1 MNEFIESIIKRDPA
15 AKNKLVV
22 VAAYPGVKSIFFHYI
37 ANKIWNINFFL
48 IARIISQFSRFLTGI
63 EIHPAAK
70 IGKNLFIDHGMG
82 VVIGETS
89 EIGNNVTIYHGVTL
103 GGISPAENSLDQVNF
118 KRHPTIKN
126 NVIIGSGAQIL
137 GPITVGENARIG
149 ANTVILKDVPKYGT
163 MVGNPAKNINK
174 DTSID
179 KKFKPYGVKSLYL
192 IMKMTDVHNNFID
205 GIGNTPLIRLNGPSN
220 ETGCNILG
228 KAEYLNPG
236 GSIKD
241 RAAWA
246 IIKDSEEKNILRKNG
261 VIVEGTAGN
270 TGIGL
275 TLIGNSKGYKS
286 IIVMPDT
293 QTKEK
298 IDILRYIGAELR
310 LVPAKPYKDP
320 DNYVKYSGRLAE
332 EISKK
337 NNGNVLWANQFDNIA
352 NYLGHYQTTGQEIWD
367 QTNGKI
373 DGFIC
378 SSGTGGTIAGV
389 GKALKEKNKN
399 IKIYL
404 ADPKGSA
411 LYNFI
416 KFKELKSE
424 GNSITEGIGSSRI
437 TANFGEA
444 PIDDAFSIDDVDALT
459 EIYKLIENEG
469 LSLGTSSGI
478 NVAGAISLAK
488 ELGPGKTI
496 VTVLCDKSD
505 KYHSKLFNKDFL
517 KEKNLPIPKW
527 L

>member
-1 MNEFIESIIKRDPA
+1 MS
-15 AKNKLVV
+15 
-22 VAAYPGVKSIFFHYI
+22 
-37 ANKIWNINFFL
+37 
-48 IARIISQFSRFLTGI
+48 
-63 EIHPAAK
+63 
-70 IGKNLFIDHGMG
+70 
-82 VVIGETS
+82 
-89 EIGNNVTIYHGVTL
+89 
-103 GGISPAENSLDQVNF
+103 
-118 KRHPTIKN
+118 
-126 NVIIGSGAQIL
+126 
-137 GPITVGENARIG
+137 
-149 ANTVILKDVPKYGT
+149 
-163 MVGNPAKNINK
+163 
-174 DTSID
+174 
-179 KKFKPYGVKSLYL
+179 
-192 IMKMTDVHNNFID
+192 DVHNNFID
-205 GIGNTPLIRLNGPSN
+205 AIGNTPLIRLNGPSN

-228 KAEYLNPG
+228 KAEYSNPG

-246 IIKDSEEKNILRKNG
+246 IIKDSEEKNILRENG
-261 VIVEGTAGN
+261 IIIEGTAGN

-275 TLIGNSKGYKS
+275 TLIGNSRGYKS
-286 IIVMPDT
+286 IIVMPET
-293 QTKEK
+293 QTREK
-298 IDILRYIGAELR
+298 IDILKYIGAELR

-320 DNYVKYSGRLAE
+320 NNFVKYSGRLAE

-337 NNGNVLWANQFDNIA
+337 NNGNVLWANQFDNVA
-352 NYLGHYQTTGQEIWD
+352 NYLGHYQTTGQEIWR
-367 QTNGKI
+367 QTKGKI

-389 GKALKEKNKN
+389 GKALKERNKN
-399 IKIYL
+399 IKICL

-437 TANFGEA
+437 TANFSEA
-444 PIDDAFSIDDVDALT
+444 PIDDAFSVDDVDALT

-496 VTVLCDKSD
+496 VTMLCDKSD
-505 KYHSKLFNKDFL
+505 RYQSKLFNKDFL

>member
-1 MNEFIESIIKRDPA
+1 M
-15 AKNKLVV
+15 
-22 VAAYPGVKSIFFHYI
+22 
-37 ANKIWNINFFL
+37 
-48 IARIISQFSRFLTGI
+48 
-63 EIHPAAK
+63 
-70 IGKNLFIDHGMG
+70 
-82 VVIGETS
+82 
-89 EIGNNVTIYHGVTL
+89 NNVHK
-103 GGISPAENSLDQVNF
+103 NF
-118 KRHPTIKN
+118 
-126 NVIIGSGAQIL
+126 VDA
-137 GPITVGENARIG
+137 
-149 ANTVILKDVPKYGT
+149 
-163 MVGNPAKNINK
+163 
-174 DTSID
+174 
-179 KKFKPYGVKSLYL
+179 
-192 IMKMTDVHNNFID
+192 
-205 GIGNTPLIRLNGPSN
+205 IGNTPLIKLRGPSK

-236 GSIKD
+236 GSVKD

-246 IIKDSEEKNILRKNG
+246 IIKDSEEKKILKEKG

-286 IIVMPDT
+286 IIVMPET

-298 IDILRYIGAELR
+298 IEILRSIGAELI

-320 DNYVKYSGRLAE
+320 DNYVKYSRRLAE
-332 EISKK
+332 KISKK

-352 NYLGHYQTTGQEIWD
+352 NYLGHYNTTGQEIWE

-389 GKALKEKNKN
+389 GKALKEKNKRV
-399 IKIYL
+399 KIYL

-416 KFKELKSE
+416 KFNQLESE

-437 TANFGEA
+437 TANFREA
-444 PIDDAFSIDDVDALT
+444 PIDDAFSIDDVEALK

-478 NVAGAISLAK
+478 NVAGAICLAK

-496 VTVLCDKSD
+496 VTMLCDKSD

-527 L
+527 I

>member
-1 MNEFIESIIKRDPA
+1 MSDI
-15 AKNKLVV
+15 
-22 VAAYPGVKSIFFHYI
+22 
-37 ANKIWNINFFL
+37 
-48 IARIISQFSRFLTGI
+48 
-63 EIHPAAK
+63 
-70 IGKNLFIDHGMG
+70 
-82 VVIGETS
+82 
-89 EIGNNVTIYHGVTL
+89 
-103 GGISPAENSLDQVNF
+103 
-118 KRHPTIKN
+118 
-126 NVIIGSGAQIL
+126 
-137 GPITVGENARIG
+137 
-149 ANTVILKDVPKYGT
+149 
-163 MVGNPAKNINK
+163 
-174 DTSID
+174 
-179 KKFKPYGVKSLYL
+179 
-192 IMKMTDVHNNFID
+192 HNNFID
-205 GIGNTPLIRLNGPSN
+205 AIGNTPLIRLNGPSN

-228 KAEYLNPG
+228 KAEYSNPG

-246 IIKDSEEKNILRKNG
+246 IIKDSEEKNILRENG
-261 VIVEGTAGN
+261 IIIEGTAGN

-275 TLIGNSKGYKS
+275 TLIGNSRGYKS
-286 IIVMPDT
+286 IIVMPET
-293 QTKEK
+293 QTREK
-298 IDILRYIGAELR
+298 IDILKYIGAELR

-320 DNYVKYSGRLAE
+320 DNFVKYSGRLAE

-337 NNGNVLWANQFDNIA
+337 NNGNVLWANQFDNVA
-352 NYLGHYQTTGQEIWD
+352 NYLGHYQTTGQEIWR
-367 QTNGKI
+367 QTKGKI

-389 GKALKEKNKN
+389 GKALKERNKN
-399 IKIYL
+399 IKICL

-437 TANFGEA
+437 TANFSEA
-444 PIDDAFSIDDVDALT
+444 PIDDAFSVDDVDALT

-496 VTVLCDKSD
+496 VTMLCDKSD
-505 KYHSKLFNKDFL
+505 RYHSKLFNKDFL

>member
-1 MNEFIESIIKRDPA
+1 MN
-15 AKNKLVV
+15 
-22 VAAYPGVKSIFFHYI
+22 
-37 ANKIWNINFFL
+37 
-48 IARIISQFSRFLTGI
+48 
-63 EIHPAAK
+63 
-70 IGKNLFIDHGMG
+70 
-82 VVIGETS
+82 
-89 EIGNNVTIYHGVTL
+89 
-103 GGISPAENSLDQVNF
+103 
-118 KRHPTIKN
+118 
-126 NVIIGSGAQIL
+126 
-137 GPITVGENARIG
+137 
-149 ANTVILKDVPKYGT
+149 
-163 MVGNPAKNINK
+163 
-174 DTSID
+174 
-179 KKFKPYGVKSLYL
+179 
-192 IMKMTDVHNNFID
+192 DVHNNFID
-205 GIGNTPLIRLNGPSN
+205 AIGNTPLIRLNGPSN

-246 IIKDSEEKNILRKNG
+246 IIKDSEEKNILREKG

-320 DNYVKYSGRLAE
+320 DNFVKYSGRLAE

-337 NNGNVLWANQFDNIA
+337 NNGNVLWANQFDNVA
-352 NYLGHYQTTGQEIWD
+352 NYLGHYQTTGQEIWE

-478 NVAGAISLAK
+478 NIAGAISLAK

-496 VTVLCDKSD
+496 VTMLCDKSD

-517 KEKNLPIPKW
+517 KEKNLPVPNW

>member
-1 MNEFIESIIKRDPA
+1 MSDI
-15 AKNKLVV
+15 
-22 VAAYPGVKSIFFHYI
+22 
-37 ANKIWNINFFL
+37 
-48 IARIISQFSRFLTGI
+48 
-63 EIHPAAK
+63 
-70 IGKNLFIDHGMG
+70 
-82 VVIGETS
+82 
-89 EIGNNVTIYHGVTL
+89 
-103 GGISPAENSLDQVNF
+103 
-118 KRHPTIKN
+118 
-126 NVIIGSGAQIL
+126 
-137 GPITVGENARIG
+137 
-149 ANTVILKDVPKYGT
+149 
-163 MVGNPAKNINK
+163 
-174 DTSID
+174 
-179 KKFKPYGVKSLYL
+179 
-192 IMKMTDVHNNFID
+192 HNNFID
-205 GIGNTPLIRLNGPSN
+205 AIGNTPLIRLNGPSN

-228 KAEYLNPG
+228 KAEYSNPG

-246 IIKDSEEKNILRKNG
+246 IIKDSEEKNILKENG
-261 VIVEGTAGN
+261 IIVEGTAGN

-275 TLIGNSKGYKS
+275 TLIGNSRGYKS
-286 IIVMPDT
+286 IIVMPET
-293 QTKEK
+293 QTREK
-298 IDILRYIGAELR
+298 IDILKYIGAELR

-320 DNYVKYSGRLAE
+320 NNFVKYSGRLAE
-332 EISKK
+332 ELSKN
-337 NNGNVLWANQFDNIA
+337 NNGNVLWANQFDNVA
-352 NYLGHYQTTGQEIWD
+352 NYLGHYQTTGQEIWR
-367 QTNGKI
+367 QTKGKI

-389 GKALKEKNKN
+389 GKALKERNKN
-399 IKIYL
+399 IKICL

-437 TANFGEA
+437 TANFSEA
-444 PIDDAFSIDDVDALT
+444 PIDDAFSVDDVDALT

-496 VTVLCDKSD
+496 VTMLCDKSD
-505 KYHSKLFNKDFL
+505 RYHSKLFNKDFL

>member
-1 MNEFIESIIKRDPA
+1 MN
-15 AKNKLVV
+15 
-22 VAAYPGVKSIFFHYI
+22 
-37 ANKIWNINFFL
+37 
-48 IARIISQFSRFLTGI
+48 
-63 EIHPAAK
+63 
-70 IGKNLFIDHGMG
+70 
-82 VVIGETS
+82 
-89 EIGNNVTIYHGVTL
+89 
-103 GGISPAENSLDQVNF
+103 
-118 KRHPTIKN
+118 
-126 NVIIGSGAQIL
+126 
-137 GPITVGENARIG
+137 
-149 ANTVILKDVPKYGT
+149 
-163 MVGNPAKNINK
+163 
-174 DTSID
+174 
-179 KKFKPYGVKSLYL
+179 
-192 IMKMTDVHNNFID
+192 DVHNNFID
-205 GIGNTPLIRLNGPSN
+205 AIGNTPLIRLNGPSN

-246 IIKDSEEKNILRKNG
+246 IIKDSEEKNILRENG
-261 VIVEGTAGN
+261 IIVEGTAGN

-320 DNYVKYSGRLAE
+320 DNFVKYSGRLAE

-337 NNGNVLWANQFDNIA
+337 NNGNVLWANQFDNLA
-352 NYLGHYQTTGQEIWD
+352 NYLGHYKTTGQEIWE

>member
-1 MNEFIESIIKRDPA
+1 MN
-15 AKNKLVV
+15 
-22 VAAYPGVKSIFFHYI
+22 
-37 ANKIWNINFFL
+37 
-48 IARIISQFSRFLTGI
+48 
-63 EIHPAAK
+63 
-70 IGKNLFIDHGMG
+70 
-82 VVIGETS
+82 
-89 EIGNNVTIYHGVTL
+89 
-103 GGISPAENSLDQVNF
+103 
-118 KRHPTIKN
+118 
-126 NVIIGSGAQIL
+126 
-137 GPITVGENARIG
+137 
-149 ANTVILKDVPKYGT
+149 
-163 MVGNPAKNINK
+163 
-174 DTSID
+174 
-179 KKFKPYGVKSLYL
+179 
-192 IMKMTDVHNNFID
+192 DVHNNFID
-205 GIGNTPLIRLNGPSN
+205 AIGNTPLIRLNGPSN

-246 IIKDSEEKNILRKNG
+246 IIKDSEEKNILRENG

-298 IDILRYIGAELR
+298 IDILRSIGAELR

-332 EISKK
+332 EISKI

-367 QTNGKI
+367 QTSGKI

-469 LSLGTSSGI
+469 LSLGTSSGF

-496 VTVLCDKSD
+496 VTMLCDKSD

-517 KEKNLPIPKW
+517 KEKNLPVPNW

>member
-1 MNEFIESIIKRDPA
+1 MSDI
-15 AKNKLVV
+15 
-22 VAAYPGVKSIFFHYI
+22 
-37 ANKIWNINFFL
+37 
-48 IARIISQFSRFLTGI
+48 
-63 EIHPAAK
+63 
-70 IGKNLFIDHGMG
+70 
-82 VVIGETS
+82 
-89 EIGNNVTIYHGVTL
+89 
-103 GGISPAENSLDQVNF
+103 
-118 KRHPTIKN
+118 
-126 NVIIGSGAQIL
+126 
-137 GPITVGENARIG
+137 
-149 ANTVILKDVPKYGT
+149 
-163 MVGNPAKNINK
+163 
-174 DTSID
+174 
-179 KKFKPYGVKSLYL
+179 
-192 IMKMTDVHNNFID
+192 HNNFID
-205 GIGNTPLIRLNGPSN
+205 AIGNTPLIRLNGPSN

-228 KAEYLNPG
+228 KAEYSNPG

-246 IIKDSEEKNILRKNG
+246 IIKDSEEKNILRENG
-261 VIVEGTAGN
+261 IIVEGTAGN

-275 TLIGNSKGYKS
+275 TLIGNSRGYKS

-293 QTKEK
+293 QTREK
-298 IDILRYIGAELR
+298 IDILKYIGAELR

-320 DNYVKYSGRLAE
+320 NNFVKYSGRLAE
-332 EISKK
+332 ELSKK
-337 NNGNVLWANQFDNIA
+337 NNGNVLWANQFDNVA
-352 NYLGHYQTTGQEIWD
+352 NYLGHYQTTGQEIWR
-367 QTNGKI
+367 QTKGKI

-389 GKALKEKNKN
+389 GKALKERNKN
-399 IKIYL
+399 IKICL

-437 TANFGEA
+437 TANFSEA
-444 PIDDAFSIDDVDALT
+444 PIDDAFSVDDVDALT

-496 VTVLCDKSD
+496 VTMLCDKSD
-505 KYHSKLFNKDFL
+505 RYHSKLFNKDFL

>member
-1 MNEFIESIIKRDPA
+1 MN
-15 AKNKLVV
+15 
-22 VAAYPGVKSIFFHYI
+22 
-37 ANKIWNINFFL
+37 
-48 IARIISQFSRFLTGI
+48 
-63 EIHPAAK
+63 
-70 IGKNLFIDHGMG
+70 
-82 VVIGETS
+82 
-89 EIGNNVTIYHGVTL
+89 
-103 GGISPAENSLDQVNF
+103 
-118 KRHPTIKN
+118 
-126 NVIIGSGAQIL
+126 
-137 GPITVGENARIG
+137 
-149 ANTVILKDVPKYGT
+149 
-163 MVGNPAKNINK
+163 
-174 DTSID
+174 
-179 KKFKPYGVKSLYL
+179 
-192 IMKMTDVHNNFID
+192 DVHNNFID
-205 GIGNTPLIRLNGPSN
+205 AIGNTPLIRLNGPSN

-246 IIKDSEEKNILRKNG
+246 IIKDSEEKNILRENG
-261 VIVEGTAGN
+261 IIVEGTAGN

-320 DNYVKYSGRLAE
+320 DNFVKYSGRLAE

-337 NNGNVLWANQFDNIA
+337 NNGNVLWANQFDNVA
-352 NYLGHYQTTGQEIWD
+352 NYLGHYQTTGQEIWE

-437 TANFGEA
+437 TANFSEA
-444 PIDDAFSIDDVDALT
+444 PIDDAFSVDDVDALT

-478 NVAGAISLAK
+478 NVAGAISLAN

>member
-1 MNEFIESIIKRDPA
+1 MS
-15 AKNKLVV
+15 
-22 VAAYPGVKSIFFHYI
+22 
-37 ANKIWNINFFL
+37 
-48 IARIISQFSRFLTGI
+48 
-63 EIHPAAK
+63 
-70 IGKNLFIDHGMG
+70 
-82 VVIGETS
+82 
-89 EIGNNVTIYHGVTL
+89 
-103 GGISPAENSLDQVNF
+103 
-118 KRHPTIKN
+118 
-126 NVIIGSGAQIL
+126 
-137 GPITVGENARIG
+137 
-149 ANTVILKDVPKYGT
+149 
-163 MVGNPAKNINK
+163 
-174 DTSID
+174 
-179 KKFKPYGVKSLYL
+179 
-192 IMKMTDVHNNFID
+192 DVHNSFID
-205 GIGNTPLIRLNGPSN
+205 AIGNTPLIRLNGPSN

-246 IIKDSEEKNILRKNG
+246 IIKDSEEKNILRENG

-275 TLIGNSKGYKS
+275 TLIGNSRGYKS

-298 IDILRYIGAELR
+298 IDILKYIGAELR

-320 DNYVKYSGRLAE
+320 DNFVKYSGRLAE

-337 NNGNVLWANQFDNIA
+337 NNGNVLWANQFDNVA
-352 NYLGHYQTTGQEIWD
+352 NYLGHYQTTGQEIWE
-367 QTNGKI
+367 QTKGKI

-378 SSGTGGTIAGV
+378 SSGTGGTIAGT

-424 GNSITEGIGSSRI
+424 GSSITEGIGSSRI
-437 TANFGEA
+437 TANFSQA
-444 PIDDAFSIDDVDALT
+444 PIDDAFSVDDENALT

-496 VTVLCDKSD
+496 VTMLCDKSD
-505 KYHSKLFNKDFL
+505 RYHSKLFNKDFL

>member
-1 MNEFIESIIKRDPA
+1 MSDI
-15 AKNKLVV
+15 
-22 VAAYPGVKSIFFHYI
+22 
-37 ANKIWNINFFL
+37 
-48 IARIISQFSRFLTGI
+48 
-63 EIHPAAK
+63 
-70 IGKNLFIDHGMG
+70 
-82 VVIGETS
+82 
-89 EIGNNVTIYHGVTL
+89 
-103 GGISPAENSLDQVNF
+103 
-118 KRHPTIKN
+118 
-126 NVIIGSGAQIL
+126 
-137 GPITVGENARIG
+137 
-149 ANTVILKDVPKYGT
+149 
-163 MVGNPAKNINK
+163 
-174 DTSID
+174 
-179 KKFKPYGVKSLYL
+179 
-192 IMKMTDVHNNFID
+192 HNNFID
-205 GIGNTPLIRLNGPSN
+205 AIGNTPLIRLNGPSN

-228 KAEYLNPG
+228 KAEYSNPG

-246 IIKDSEEKNILRKNG
+246 IIKDSEEKNILRENG
-261 VIVEGTAGN
+261 IIIEGTAGN

-275 TLIGNSKGYKS
+275 TLIGNSRGYKS
-286 IIVMPDT
+286 IIVMPET
-293 QTKEK
+293 QTREK
-298 IDILRYIGAELR
+298 IDILKYIGAELR

-320 DNYVKYSGRLAE
+320 NNFVKYSGRLAE

-337 NNGNVLWANQFDNIA
+337 NNGNVLWANQFDNVA
-352 NYLGHYQTTGQEIWD
+352 NYLGHYQTTGQEIWR
-367 QTNGKI
+367 QTKGKI

-389 GKALKEKNKN
+389 GKALKERNKN
-399 IKIYL
+399 IKICL

-437 TANFGEA
+437 TANFSEA
-444 PIDDAFSIDDVDALT
+444 PIDDAFSVDDVDALT

-496 VTVLCDKSD
+496 VTMLCDKSD
-505 KYHSKLFNKDFL
+505 RYQSKLFNKDFF

>member
-1 MNEFIESIIKRDPA
+1 MN
-15 AKNKLVV
+15 
-22 VAAYPGVKSIFFHYI
+22 
-37 ANKIWNINFFL
+37 
-48 IARIISQFSRFLTGI
+48 
-63 EIHPAAK
+63 
-70 IGKNLFIDHGMG
+70 
-82 VVIGETS
+82 
-89 EIGNNVTIYHGVTL
+89 
-103 GGISPAENSLDQVNF
+103 
-118 KRHPTIKN
+118 
-126 NVIIGSGAQIL
+126 
-137 GPITVGENARIG
+137 
-149 ANTVILKDVPKYGT
+149 
-163 MVGNPAKNINK
+163 
-174 DTSID
+174 
-179 KKFKPYGVKSLYL
+179 
-192 IMKMTDVHNNFID
+192 DVHNNFID
-205 GIGNTPLIRLNGPSN
+205 AIGNTPLIRLNGPSN

-246 IIKDSEEKNILRKNG
+246 IIKDSEEKNILRENG
-261 VIVEGTAGN
+261 IIVEGTAGN

-320 DNYVKYSGRLAE
+320 DNFVKYSGRLAE

-352 NYLGHYQTTGQEIWD
+352 NYLGHYQTTGQEIWN
-367 QTNGKI
+367 QTNSKI

-437 TANFGEA
+437 TANFSEA
-444 PIDDAFSIDDVDALT
+444 PIDDAFSVDDVDALK